1 MPRDRMEKSRVLVK
15 AAKEALEAGISVC
28 KPGGC
33 LSDIGFAIHDV
44 VDKYGFDTVREYRGH
59 GIGSD
64 FHIAPFVKVSVL
76 PFKIDVIISSL
87 TILFSL

>member
-1 MPRDRMEKSRVLVK
+1 MK
-15 AAKEALEAGISVC
+15 AAKEALDAGISVC

-44 VDKYGFDTVREYRGH
+44 VDKYGFDSVREYRGH

-64 FHIAPFVKVSVL
+64 FHIAPYVKVRKSL
-76 PFKIDVIISSL
+76 NTFPCSLFKFPNYFAFVAL
-87 TILFSL
+87 QKC